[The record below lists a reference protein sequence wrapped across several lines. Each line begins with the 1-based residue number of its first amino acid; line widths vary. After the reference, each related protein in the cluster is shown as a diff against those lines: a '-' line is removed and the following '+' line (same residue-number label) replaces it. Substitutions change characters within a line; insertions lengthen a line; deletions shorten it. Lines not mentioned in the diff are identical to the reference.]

1 MPGAIEE
8 CVRFTIVS
16 DDVIE
21 GEEQFAVELLVN
33 SGFAT
38 VVESTTLVIITT
50 REQGEWRE
58 NLSCV
63 LMI

>member
-1 MPGAIEE
+1 MSGATEG

-33 SGFAT
+33 SGFST

-50 REQGEWRE
+50 REQGE
-58 NLSCV
+58 
-63 LMI
+63 